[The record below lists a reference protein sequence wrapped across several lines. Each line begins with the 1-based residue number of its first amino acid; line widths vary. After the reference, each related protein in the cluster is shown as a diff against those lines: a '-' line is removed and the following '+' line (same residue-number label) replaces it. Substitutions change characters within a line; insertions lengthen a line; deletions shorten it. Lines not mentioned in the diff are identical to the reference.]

1 MKHKHSISCLLAAA
15 AAASMA
21 CSCTKEDAARF
32 EGDYSFKTSGTLTIS
47 ADGTDGTGEGTPQ
60 TVSLV
65 PESGQMEMVK
75 KGKSKNDMVITMNI
89 LGGDAVV
96 FGNASADERV
106 LTLLEP
112 YTERRV
118 AVTAAGS
125 SGIGYADVTISGSAE
140 KFTDV
145 VLFSLEYSGTVTIG
159 DTVYTIIASDVDCVA
174 HEND

>member
-15 AAASMA
+15 AAAAMA

-65 PESGQMEMVK
+65 PESG
-75 KGKSKNDMVITMNI
+75 
-89 LGGDAVV
+89 
-96 FGNASADERV
+96 
-106 LTLLEP
+106 
-112 YTERRV
+112 
-118 AVTAAGS
+118 
-125 SGIGYADVTISGSAE
+125 SAE

-145 VLFSLEYSGTVTIG
+145 VLFSLEYSGTATIG
-159 DTVYTIIASDVDCVA
+159 DTVYPIIASDVDCVA